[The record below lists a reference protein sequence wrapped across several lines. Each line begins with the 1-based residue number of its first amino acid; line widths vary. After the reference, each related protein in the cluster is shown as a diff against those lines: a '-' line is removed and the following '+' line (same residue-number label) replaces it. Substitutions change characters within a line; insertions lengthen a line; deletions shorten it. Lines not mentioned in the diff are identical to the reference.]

1 MVIGQVNARA
11 LKPSKGT
18 AMKTFITLLAISAA
32 SLSFNPSSANAS
44 PLSDCYD
51 DAIAACGYIWP
62 GQDSGDKEY
71 KSCVD
76 SGMSLC
82 EGAHKPKPLGLTL
95 APKRRALSLRAH

>member
-1 MVIGQVNARA
+1 MKARRS
-11 LKPSKGT
+11 SKGT
-18 AMKTFITLLAISAA
+18 IMKTLITLLAISAA
-32 SLSFNPSSANAS
+32 SLSFNPSIAHAS

-82 EGAHKPKPLGLTL
+82 EGAHKARPLGLTS
-95 APKRRALSLRAH
+95 APKKNKLSLSAR